1 MTSVKEVYNKIS
13 NDFDITRFRVWTCT
27 SDFLDLIGKDTYG
40 LEVGCGN
47 GKNMVYCNELKKN
60 IKIKG
65 IDISDKFVEICQKKN
80 LDVEQGDMIKLPYL
94 DESFDFVYSIAVL
107 HHLDKEEE
115 RVNALK
121 EMFRVCK
128 KDGLIFV
135 LVWAFD
141 QEPDSKRKFSKT
153 DELVSW
159 KSRQDGK
166 TYFRYYHLYL
176 KGELEKEFS
185 KTNFKYNIIKNF
197 YEKGNWG
204 FIGQKK

>member
-1 MTSVKEVYNKIS
+1 MESIKEVYNKIS
-13 NDFDITRFRVWTCT
+13 NDFDHTRYRVWTCT
-27 SDFLDLIGKDTYG
+27 SDFFDLIDKDKCG

-47 GKNMVYCNELKKN
+47 GKNMIYGKNLNKN

-65 IDISDKFVEICQKKN
+65 IDICDKFVEICQKKN
-80 LDVEQGDMIKLPYL
+80 LDVEQSDMLKLPYL
-94 DESFDFVYSIAVL
+94 NDSFDFVYSIAVL
-107 HHLDKEEE
+107 HHLDKEEL
-115 RVNALK
+115 RVHALN

-128 KDGLIFV
+128 KDGIIFV

-141 QEPDSKRKFSKT
+141 QEPDSKRKFTKT

-159 KSRQDGK
+159 QSREDGH

-176 KGELEKEFS
+176 KDELEKEFS
-185 KTNFKYNIIKNF
+185 KTNFQYSIIKNF

-204 FIGQKK
+204 FIIKKI

>member
-1 MTSVKEVYNKIS
+1 
-13 NDFDITRFRVWTCT
+13 
-27 SDFLDLIGKDTYG
+27 
-40 LEVGCGN
+40 
-47 GKNMVYCNELKKN
+47 
-60 IKIKG
+60 
-65 IDISDKFVEICQKKN
+65 
-80 LDVEQGDMIKLPYL
+80 
-94 DESFDFVYSIAVL
+94 
-107 HHLDKEEE
+107 
-115 RVNALK
+115 
-121 EMFRVCK
+121 MFRVCK

-141 QEPDSKRKFSKT
+141 QEPDSKRKFTKT

-159 KSRQDGK
+159 KSREDGQ